1 MGCRCVSCHD
11 FGALGSGWEGLRGFR
26 SWRKGEGEFGGSFRV
41 AERNPT
47 GAQQKPRGGQEEP
60 KRSPRGAQEEAK
72 KRQRGAHEEPRG
84 GQEEPKRNPR
94 EGLWS
99 PEAENTGPKA
109 RPAKTYIKN
118 KSRSV
123 PGEPKRS
130 QEDAK
135 RAQQEPKR
143 SQEEAKEHVRNG
155 HFQAW
160 AADALTVTILELWAR
175 VGKSL
180 RWFRGWRED

>member
-72 KRQRGAHEEPRG
+72 KRQRGAHEEPSG

-99 PEAENTGPKA
+99 PEAENTGPRA
-109 RPAKTYIKN
+109 RPTKTFGKTSPGASQGSPREAK
-118 KSRSV
+118 RR
-123 PGEPKRS
+123 PRGPKRS
-130 QEDAK
+130 PRGAK
-135 RAQQEPKR
+135 RRPR
-143 SQEEAKEHVRNG
+143 EHVPNR